1 MEPAAFVQT
10 SKLVIVAGKGGVGKT
25 TVAAALG
32 RMAADLGCRVLIVD
46 VDGARGNATAFD
58 HDDLGYDDLQL
69 SPADPDTGRAEITGR
84 RLTPDDALIE
94 YLADHGMKRLAGRLV
109 STGALDVI
117 ATATPGIKD
126 ILILGKVKQ
135 IVANGDYDLVVLD
148 TPASGHAITFL
159 RSARGLV
166 DAVRAG
172 PIRRQA
178 EEVLELLTD
187 PRRCQVL
194 LVTLAEETPV
204 NEVIETAFLLEDRVG
219 VALGPVV
226 VNSVIDAVPD
236 TVNPDRWA
244 LPADQ
249 CAALADSLTFERA
262 RSLSQRVQI
271 ERLATALPLPQLVLP
286 LLTGGRVDHG
296 ALLSLAAM
304 LSDALRALP
313 EPS

>member
-1 MEPAAFVQT
+1 M
-10 SKLVIVAGKGGVGKT
+10 
-25 TVAAALG
+25 
-32 RMAADLGCRVLIVD
+32 
-46 VDGARGNATAFD
+46 
-58 HDDLGYDDLQL
+58 
-69 SPADPDTGRAEITGR
+69 
-84 RLTPDDALIE
+84 
-94 YLADHGMKRLAGRLV
+94 
-109 STGALDVI
+109 I

-135 IVANGDYDLVVLD
+135 IVATGDYDLVVLD

-178 EEVLELLTD
+178 EEVLELLAD

-204 NEVIETAFLLEDRVG
+204 SEVIETAFLLEDRVG

-236 TVNPDRWA
+236 TANTDRWA

-249 CAALADSLTFERA
+249 CAALADSLAFERA
-262 RSLSQRVQI
+262 RSSSQRVQI
-271 ERLATALPLPQLVLP
+271 ERLAAALPLPQLVLP
-286 LLTGGRVDHG
+286 LLPGGRVDHG
-296 ALLSLAAM
+296 ALLSLAAT
-304 LSDALRALP
+304 LGDALRALP